1 MAEQQHEKHLQPNE
15 PAQEDGFTSDQPSQ
29 RDLLRR
35 VHEMEREIDALR
47 HKNEHPHHESHVTVS
62 PLVLSPSSI
71 PPHDG
76 KYFKSLSHSYH
87 IIFYCFC

>member
-1 MAEQQHEKHLQPNE
+1 MEQQHDKHIQPPE
-15 PAQEDGFTSDQPSQ
+15 PAQEGEQPSQ

-47 HKNEHPHHESHVTVS
+47 KNDLHRHDESHVTVS

-71 PPHDG
+71 PPHEG
-76 KYFKSLSHSYH
+76 ML
-87 IIFYCFC
+87 